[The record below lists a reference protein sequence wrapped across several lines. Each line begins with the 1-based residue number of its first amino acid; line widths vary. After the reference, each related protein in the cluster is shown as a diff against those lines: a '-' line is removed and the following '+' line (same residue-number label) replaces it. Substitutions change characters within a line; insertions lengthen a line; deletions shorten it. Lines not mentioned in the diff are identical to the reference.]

1 MIFFFFLLWLVR
13 SVIFF
18 PKSFKHHL
26 QEFAFLDYKLVMCS
40 QNTEILVM
48 KQALFF
54 SKTNIWFRILH

>member
-1 MIFFFFLLWLVR
+1 MIFFFAVASSF
-13 SVIFF
+13 SYFF
-18 PKSFKHHL
+18 PKSFRHHL